1 MFGVWNA
8 WTHPWSRSR
17 RTRSCRSRR
26 TSAWDSVCRSRTPG
40 LPWDV
45 CHWCGCR
52 VRFPAKYW
60 GTGRIYN
67 KMEMTKCKKNWSE
80 DLEIHQ
86 HKYLTP
92 LIRFDIT
99 FLIDLNYSIL
109 RCSRTLDLHLQLLPL
124 MRVRLGV
131 VDSSQRED
139 SPTRVSLCQL
149 TRTVNTL
156 LQRLPA
162 HHQPHPPDT
171 WLSRGPPTHS
181 HTPVT
186 TATPTR
192 SNWLHLWLS
201 SFTVSSVFF
210 NILPGL
216 YLL

>member
-1 MFGVWNA
+1 MHGLTLGAGVGGHAAAGAGGPPPGTQFVGAGPLGYPGMCVIGAGAGYASLPNIEAQVGFITRWRWQNA
-8 WTHPWSRSR
+8 
-17 RTRSCRSRR
+17 
-26 TSAWDSVCRSRTPG
+26 
-40 LPWDV
+40 
-45 CHWCGCR
+45 
-52 VRFPAKYW
+52 
-60 GTGRIYN
+60 
-67 KMEMTKCKKNWSE
+67 KKNWSE

-149 TRTVNTL
+149 TRTVNTF